1 MALKEEIFDQNTTL
15 FAVLDENEVTEIK
28 SIQSSVIAVK
38 TQLDQQKLQLDGL
51 AKVVDN
57 NQARNEE
64 QFVNIN
70 TTLVE
75 MSSEVDKL
83 TTTTSQ
89 QVKQI
94 NTLATALNELDQTTK
109 DSLNTLNTTTESL
122 KKQVL
127 FNTDEITVLKVDV
140 ATVTQ
145 KQQDVEHS
153 LVTMKDEIG
162 ELHVSVNAN
171 ANSIE
176 ALRTRIAALEIRDV
190 GPWVLKNRIYK
201 FVINMPSGTT
211 RYTTIYFFT
220 DVYYSTGVRAA
231 PTNSGTAT
239 NILTIT
245 SLTTS
250 YSLANVP
257 VLKGVPYRVNGYFAN
272 GNSIEDITGSTSVI
286 YDSM

>member
-89 QVKQI
+89 QAKQI

>member
-28 SIQSSVIAVK
+28 SIQSSVTAVK

-89 QVKQI
+89 QAKQI

-109 DSLNTLNTTTESL
+109 DSLDTLNTTTESL

-127 FNTDEITVLKVDV
+127 FNSDEITVLKVDV

-190 GPWVLKNRIYK
+190 GPWVLKDRIYK
-201 FVINMPSGTT
+201 FVINMPNGTT
-211 RYTTIYFFT
+211 RYTTIYFFA
-220 DVYYSTGVRAA
+220 DVYFSTGVRAA
-231 PTNSGTAT
+231 PTNSGTTT

-272 GNSIEDITGSTSVI
+272 GNSIENITGSTSVI